1 MKGKE
6 LLSLSA
12 FCTIFRF
19 IFGIY
24 GVCLVECNSS
34 ESEQNSDIVYLF
46 NHISGKNEIVQ
57 KIFFNTTLNR
67 LVSDPENDRV
77 RFFS

>member
-6 LLSLSA
+6 LLSL
-12 FCTIFRF
+12 F
-19 IFGIY
+19 FGIY

-46 NHISGKNEIVQ
+46 NHISGKNETVQ

-67 LVSDPENDRV
+67 LVSDPENDKV